1 MLKVEE
7 KKLNLLNK
15 LPSVDRFKGSY
26 KKYIYVGITNDKS
39 IKVVLIGFLILIFLK
54 KRTNKVEI
62 IAALAI
68 VVIRIK
74 NKIKIKNLFLG
85 KLKYVDAMIKNPRSI
100 PVTLL
105 VEKKPTLLASGLHK

>member
-15 LPSVDRFKGSY
+15 LPSVVRLKGSY

-54 KRTNKVEI
+54 KRTNKTLDRYKKYRDLGDFI
-62 IAALAI
+62 G
-68 VVIRIK
+68 K
-74 NKIKIKNLFLG
+74 N
-85 KLKYVDAMIKNPRSI
+85 
-100 PVTLL
+100 
-105 VEKKPTLLASGLHK
+105 